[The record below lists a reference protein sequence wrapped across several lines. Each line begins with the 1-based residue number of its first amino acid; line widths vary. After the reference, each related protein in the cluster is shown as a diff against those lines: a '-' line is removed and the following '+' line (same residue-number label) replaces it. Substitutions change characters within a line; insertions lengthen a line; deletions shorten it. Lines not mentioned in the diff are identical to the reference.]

1 MDSYDILVI
10 LLSVM
15 LAVFLIIGIT
25 LGILIIRLV
34 KQANKTSEILHES
47 AEDIHQFTS
56 RLKTIG
62 DMSAIGSAITQFGKI
77 FKKGEDKK

>member
-10 LLSVM
+10 ILSVM
-15 LAVFLIIGIT
+15 LAIFLTVGIA
-25 LGILIIRLV
+25 LGLLIIRLV
-34 KQANKTSEILHES
+34 KQAKKTSEILHES
-47 AEDIHQFTS
+47 AEDIHQFTA

-62 DMSAIGSAITQFGKI
+62 DMSAIGSAISQFGKI